1 MSEPLLSVLLKQGFI
16 VILCVAMMTVMFRY
30 MKGQIRYYQ
39 KRNET
44 LSELL
49 AASEVRHSEE
59 LLSTTQRHSEE
70 LLSATQRH
78 CKEREQM
85 RTELLL
91 QCDSMSRNT
100 LAFLKEGLLA
110 SLQTSD
116 GNSEGG

>member
-16 VILCVAMMTVMFRY
+16 VILCVTMMTVMFRY
-30 MKGQIRYYQ
+30 MRGQIRYYQ

-49 AASEVRHSEE
+49 AASEV
-59 LLSTTQRHSEE
+59 RHSEE

-110 SLQTSD
+110 SLQISD
-116 GNSEGG
+116 ENSENG

>member
-1 MSEPLLSVLLKQGFI
+1 MDTTTSPMYEPLLNLLLKQAPI
-16 VILCVAMMTVMFRY
+16 VVLAVLVMVFMYRY
-30 MKGQIRYYQ
+30 MNRQIRYYQ

-49 AASEVRHSEE
+49 AASAVKHSEE
-59 LLSTTQRHSEE
+59 LLQSTE
-70 LLSATQRH
+70 RH

-100 LAFLKEGLLA
+100 LAFLKEGLLK
-110 SLQTSD
+110 SLGQSVDESD
-116 GNSEGG
+116 G